1 MDGGEGF
8 RMDTMDIASTHLDVR
23 DLSKSFELH
32 ILHGRRIVGFEYVSF
47 SVPRGAFVG
56 IAGQSGSGKSSL
68 LKCLYRTY
76 LADSGQILFRAGSGP
91 TVDLV
96 SAPDDT
102 MLDLRERQIGYVSQF
117 LRPTP
122 RVTALDLAARPMIRR
137 GIVRDEAQGRV
148 GDLFRTLALPEDLW
162 DGFPV
167 LFSGGE
173 QQRVNVARALV
184 GAAPLLLLDEPT
196 SALDASLQDVVVRLL
211 AERRDQG
218 TTMVGIMHDAALL
231 RQLSDIL
238 LHMENGRLTGVEIIG
253 DRLLAGQ
260 GAGSDLL
267 GLGRAE

>member
-1 MDGGEGF
+1 MID
-8 RMDTMDIASTHLDVR
+8 MATTHLDVR
-23 DLSKSFELH
+23 DLSKTFELH
-32 ILHGRRIVGFEYVSF
+32 ILHGKRIVGFEHVSF
-47 SVPRGAFVG
+47 TVPRGAFVG

-76 LADSGQILFRAGSGP
+76 LADSGEILFQPDGGP
-91 TVDLV
+91 VVDLV

-102 MLDLRERQIGYVSQF
+102 VLDLRERQIGYVSQF

-122 RVTALDLAARPMIRR
+122 RVTALDLTARPMIRR
-137 GIVRDEAQGRV
+137 GVPADEAYERIAG
-148 GDLFRTLALPEDLW
+148 LFRTLSLPEDLW

-173 QQRVNVARALV
+173 QQRVNLARALV
-184 GAAPLLLLDEPT
+184 GDAPLLLLDEPT

-211 AERRDQG
+211 AERRDAG

-231 RQLSDIL
+231 RQLSDVL

-253 DRLLAGQ
+253 DRLLAGHQ
-260 GAGSDLL
+260 SGGDPL
-267 GLGRAE
+267 GLGRAG